1 MMALK
6 RELPSRKEEHG
17 MSTKPGRAGVGGLG
31 QYARWV
37 EVGSSVWYVGNLFTI
52 LASSEDTGGGSL

>member
-1 MMALK
+1 
-6 RELPSRKEEHG
+6 